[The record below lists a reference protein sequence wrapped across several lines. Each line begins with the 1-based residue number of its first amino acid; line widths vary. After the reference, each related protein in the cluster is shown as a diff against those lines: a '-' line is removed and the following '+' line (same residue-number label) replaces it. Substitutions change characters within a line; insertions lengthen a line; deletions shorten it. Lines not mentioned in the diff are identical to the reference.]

1 MYKHNDIQNLLPD
14 ICNIC
19 HKQYCVKQ
27 SETSPLTCEICGQG
41 SHNECILH
49 KMNVSE
55 EEIDAF
61 GPQEAA
67 ARLNPTRLPGVH
79 YLCGACEFSTIQHK
93 EAGMEKRKSTAH
105 IETRDDNQ
113 QTQRTEDEQPEEES
127 TTSTEDPSNLQPQT
141 TPGWVI
147 PPDTA
152 SQSGKAEGAS
162 NSPDLR
168 KISPFYRK
176 DA

>member
-14 ICNIC
+14 ICNIY

-61 GPQEAA
+61 GLQEAA
-67 ARLNPTRLPGVH
+67 ARLNPTRLTGVH
-79 YLCGACEFSTIQHK
+79 YLQHTSRPGTTISKHK
-93 EAGMEKRKSTAH
+93 E
-105 IETRDDNQ
+105 
-113 QTQRTEDEQPEEES
+113 QRMHEQPQ
-127 TTSTEDPSNLQPQT
+127 EDPSNLQPQT
-141 TPGWVI
+141 TLG
-147 PPDTA
+147 
-152 SQSGKAEGAS
+152 
-162 NSPDLR
+162 
-168 KISPFYRK
+168 
-176 DA
+176 